1 MQEESHLRRCH
12 QCNTLR
18 RMIETK
24 KIERR
29 KPAAVRKEAHLRV
42 RVSETQMAEFK
53 AAAERAGISLSAWVT
68 ERLLRDARQEN
79 KKG

>member
-1 MQEESHLRRCH
+1 MEYISG
-12 QCNTLR
+12 
-18 RMIETK
+18 MSDVD

-29 KPAAVRKEAHLRV
+29 KPDDLRKEAHLRV
-42 RVSETQMAEFK
+42 RVSESHMAEFK

-68 ERLLRDARQEN
+68 ERLLRVARTEN